1 MSVTYRGSVYEEE
14 VSQKKMKWLNFLK
27 ILVFEFFLDKQVD
40 EKPVNSI
47 FTQIYPLFFMLGNY
61 KKYRLKKHWGSLK
74 FCFLNP
80 HLSL

>member
-14 VSQKKMKWLNFLK
+14 VSQKKMKWQIFLK

-47 FTQIYPLFFMLGNY
+47 FT
-61 KKYRLKKHWGSLK
+61 
-74 FCFLNP
+74 
-80 HLSL
+80 